1 MINLDTWK
9 YTMPKASP
17 NYTETST
24 IADENNP
31 GYSLW
36 RAHAYSGALPP
47 TFFGASTPRS
57 EEYLVRIRPSINNP
71 NSQQYL
77 VDKLS
82 NIAECQVMDE
92 SLEEILPE
100 ALRSIIS
107 TYS

>member
-1 MINLDTWK
+1 
-9 YTMPKASP
+9 MPKENP

-47 TFFGASTPRS
+47 TFFGASTPRP
-57 EEYLVRIRPSINNP
+57 EEHLARIRPSINNP

-77 VDKLS
+77 MDKLS
-82 NIAECQVMDE
+82 SLAECQAMDE
-92 SLEEILPE
+92 SLEEILPD

-107 TYS
+107 KY